1 MAFAT
6 NNPDMMNNKIYKNNN
21 RKKVFYCKIL
31 QNQRKI
37 KMQFS
42 IFVFVFFICIIM
54 IMNDFFFRFDL
65 KNLANFFFCVFWL
78 FSAIVDDFCI
88 FQEFIFCHRFFSQA
102 NSDGY
107 KGQLISECLFGV
119 IDFPKNNE
127 KFEKFLPQNLKS
139 GEINKVKALH
149 YIII

>member
-31 QNQRKI
+31 QNQRKS

-54 IMNDFFFRFDL
+54 IMNDFFFGLTSKKKVFHYFHGLSSRC
-65 KNLANFFFCVFWL
+65 FFFGF

-102 NSDGY
+102 NSDGFSQSCHHRSVIHAARCRY
-107 KGQLISECLFGV
+107 KFGC
-119 IDFPKNNE
+119 
-127 KFEKFLPQNLKS
+127 
-139 GEINKVKALH
+139 GRAWRR
-149 YIII
+149 